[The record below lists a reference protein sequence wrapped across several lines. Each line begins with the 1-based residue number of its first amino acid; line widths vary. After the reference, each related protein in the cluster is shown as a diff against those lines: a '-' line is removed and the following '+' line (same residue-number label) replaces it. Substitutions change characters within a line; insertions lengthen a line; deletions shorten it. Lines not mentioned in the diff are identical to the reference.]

1 LDFILYKKPFLVEE
15 QNNIPSSKVQRAGRM
30 MKVGIKVGANYMS
43 HYTKKVFTD
52 VDKRDLDRK
61 NAEEIFKVLSQL
73 KGSALKI
80 AQMMSMD
87 QGLIP
92 KAYAEKF
99 IAAQSGAMA
108 LSGPLVV
115 NTFKKYTGKMPQD
128 IFDDFNPKSVHAA
141 SIGQVHE
148 AHKDGIKLAVKIQ
161 YPGVAESIRT
171 DLAMVRPFV
180 LRYFGVS
187 QAAVDRYIREIE
199 DKLVE
204 ETDYENELKFGTLIR
219 EHCLQMPD
227 IVIPAYYPELSNKR
241 ILTMDW
247 ADGISLTK
255 FINEEQDQ
263 AKRDAIGQALM
274 DFVYTQ
280 VHELH
285 YFHADPH
292 PGNFLVTSDNKLVVL
307 DFGCIK
313 ELPED
318 FYKAYFALAI
328 PGIENDKE
336 RFQYLLHSLDL
347 IRDNDTPEWRN
358 FFIEQTMKGIDLI
371 ARPLQMEVFDFGDK
385 TYLEELIKQGEMLSK
400 DKNFR
405 QPEALRGSQHGIYLH
420 RAFYGAFSILSQLGA
435 RVRMRQDFIT
445 ALA

>member
-1 LDFILYKKPFLVEE
+1 
-15 QNNIPSSKVQRAGRM
+15 M
-30 MKVGIKVGANYMS
+30 MAVGIKVGANYVS
-43 HYTKKVFTD
+43 HYSKKVFTD
-52 VDKRDLDRK
+52 VSREELDRK

-92 KAYAEKF
+92 KAYAEQF

-115 NTFKKYTGKMPQD
+115 NTFKKYTGKMPHELYD
-128 IFDDFNPKSVHAA
+128 EFNPRSVHAA

-148 AHKDGIKLAVKIQ
+148 AWKDGKKLAVKIQ
-161 YPGVAESIRT
+161 YPGVAESIRA

-187 QAAVDRYIREIE
+187 QEAANVYIREIE
-199 DKLVE
+199 EKLVE
-204 ETDYENELKFGTLIR
+204 ETDYENELKFGSLIGT
-219 EHCLQMPD
+219 HFANTPGLL
-227 IVIPAYYPELSNKR
+227 IPGYHPELSNKR

-247 ADGISLTK
+247 ADGIPLTR
-255 FINEEQDQ
+255 FIHEETDQ
-263 AKRDAIGQALM
+263 QKKDAVGQALM
-274 DFVYTQ
+274 DFVYEQ
-280 VHELH
+280 VHGLH

-292 PGNFLVTSDNKLVVL
+292 PGNFLVGPDGSLIVL

-313 ELPED
+313 ELPAD
-318 FYKAYFALAI
+318 FYEAYFSLAI
-328 PGIENDKE
+328 PGIQRETEVFDE
-336 RFQYLLHSLDL
+336 LLRRLDL
-347 IRDNDTPEWRN
+347 IREEDTPEWRD
-358 FFIEQTMKGIDLI
+358 FFVEQTMKGIDLI
-371 ARPLQMEVFDFGDK
+371 ARPLQQEVFDFGDK
-385 TYLEELIKQGEMLSK
+385 AYLDDLIREGEELGK
-400 DKNFR
+400 DKRFR

-435 RVRMRQDFIT
+435 RVRMKRDFIT
-445 ALA
+445 ELSQRLPAFSR